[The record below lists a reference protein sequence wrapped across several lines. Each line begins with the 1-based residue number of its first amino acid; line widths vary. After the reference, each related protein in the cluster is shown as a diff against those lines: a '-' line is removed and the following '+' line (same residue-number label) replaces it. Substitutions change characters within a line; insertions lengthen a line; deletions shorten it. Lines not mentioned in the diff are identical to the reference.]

1 MQYGEKIKA
10 AREAAGMTQ
19 KQLAEKVGVTVRTIQ
34 LYEANDRQP
43 KNATALI
50 AIAHALGVETDYF
63 LSAQEIERIKEAEA
77 FLAESA
83 KKFGSRGKAQAQ
95 LILNQTSALF
105 AGGELDEEDKDAFFQ
120 AMSEIFFDAKNQ
132 AKKYTPKKYRKADNS
147 KE

>member
-1 MQYGEKIKA
+1 MQYGEKIRA

-19 KQLAEKVGVTVRTIQ
+19 KQLAEEVGVTVRTIQ

-50 AIAHALGVETDYF
+50 TMAHALGVDTDYF
-63 LSAQEIERIKEAEA
+63 LSAQEIDRIKEEEA

-83 KKFGSRGKAQAQ
+83 EKFGARGKAQAQ
-95 LILNQTSALF
+95 LILNQTPALF
-105 AGGELDEEDKDAFFQ
+105 AGGELDEADKDAFFQ

-132 AKKYTPKKYRKADNS
+132 AKKYTPKKYRKSDNS
-147 KE
+147 QE